1 MSEQGADGGVSG
13 PPSGARDGGGPAL
26 ALAGVEKKLGGRAV
40 LAGVDLEVRPGETVV
55 VIGRSGCG
63 KSVLLK
69 HIVGLM
75 QPDRGRIQLL
85 GHDVTRFTS
94 GEWRQLRSRVGMVF
108 QGAALFDSL
117 TVGENVALGVRVR
130 RRLPIGEE
138 QALVAEKLAQVGLH
152 DIAGLKP
159 ASLSGGMKKR
169 VALARAIATEPEVL
183 LYDEPTTGLDPVMAD
198 VINRLIRDLQ
208 RRLGLTSVVV
218 THDMASAYF
227 VGDRIAYLH
236 QGRIHQT
243 GTPQEL
249 RDSADPLVRGFVEGR
264 SQSLGAA
271 G

>member
-1 MSEQGADGGVSG
+1 M
-13 PPSGARDGGGPAL
+13 GARGGGHGGAAVPGGGGGDGPAL
-26 ALAGVEKKLGGRAV
+26 VLSGVEKRLGGRAV
-40 LAGVDLEVRPGETVV
+40 LAGVDLEVRRRETVV

-69 HIVGLM
+69 HVVGLM
-75 QPDRGRIQLL
+75 APDAGRITLL

-117 TVGENVALGVRVR
+117 TVGENVALGARVR
-130 RRLPIGEE
+130 RRLPAGEE
-138 QALVAEKLAQVGLH
+138 SARVEEMLAQVGLH

-236 QGRIHQT
+236 HGRIHQA
-243 GTPQEL
+243 GTPQEI
-249 RDSADPLVRGFVEGR
+249 RESADPVVRAFVEGR
-264 SQSLGAA
+264 SQGAGAA

>member
-1 MSEQGADGGVSG
+1 VIEIRGLRKSFGEKPVLRGLD
-13 PPSGARDGGGPAL
+13 L
-26 ALAGVEKKLGGRAV
+26 AIQT
-40 LAGVDLEVRPGETVV
+40 GESVV
-55 VIGRSGCG
+55 IIGRSGCG

-69 HIVGLM
+69 HVVGLM
-75 QPDRGRIQLL
+75 APDAGRITLL

-94 GEWRQLRSRVGMVF
+94 AQWRQLRSHIGMVF

-130 RRLPIGEE
+130 RRLAAGAERV
-138 QALVAEKLAQVGLH
+138 LVEEKLAQVGLR
-152 DIAGLKP
+152 DITGLKP

-208 RRLGLTSVVV
+208 RHLGLTSVVV

-243 GTPQEL
+243 GTPQQL
-249 RDSADPLVRGFVEGR
+249 RDSADPLVRAFVEGR

>member
-1 MSEQGADGGVSG
+1 MSA
-13 PPSGARDGGGPAL
+13 AGGPERAL
-26 ALAGVEKKLGGRAV
+26 VLEGLEKRLGGRAV
-40 LAGVDLEVRPGETVV
+40 LAGVDLEVRRGETVV

-69 HIVGLM
+69 HAVGLM
-75 QPDRGRIQLL
+75 APDAGRIELL
-85 GHDVTRFTS
+85 GHDVTRFTPVQ
-94 GEWRQLRSRVGMVF
+94 WRQLRSRVGMVF

-130 RRLPIGEE
+130 RRLAPGAER
-138 QALVAEKLAQVGLH
+138 ALVEEKLAQVGLH

-198 VINRLIRDLQ
+198 VINRLVRDLQ

-236 QGRIHQT
+236 HGRIHVT
-243 GTPQEL
+243 GTPQQL
-249 RDSADPLVRGFVEGR
+249 RDSADPLVRAFVEGR
-264 SQSLGAA
+264 SQVLGAA